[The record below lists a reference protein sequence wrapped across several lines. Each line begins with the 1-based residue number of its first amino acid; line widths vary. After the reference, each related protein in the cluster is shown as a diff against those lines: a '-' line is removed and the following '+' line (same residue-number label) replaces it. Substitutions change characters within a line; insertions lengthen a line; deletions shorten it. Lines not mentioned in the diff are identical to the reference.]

1 MPHRALRSA
10 PLIFAAFLF
19 AGPAAAQSDAPLLQD
34 TVDCSEPA
42 EFTHVLTGAPLRQ
55 FMPDE
60 EITPAVEGFHC
71 SGENPYSGEE
81 EAIADGK
88 GLYNPLCAGCHMPD
102 GSGHMGPSLIDDTLK
117 YERVATAHG
126 EFEVVYGGAAG
137 AMQPM
142 GQRFTQDDILKI
154 MAFVETLGAPSE

>member
-1 MPHRALRSA
+1 MLHRALPAA
-10 PLIFAAFLF
+10 PLILSALLL

-34 TVDCSEPA
+34 IAECPEPV
-42 EFTHVLTGAPLRQ
+42 EFTHVLTGKPLPQ

-60 EITPAVEGFHC
+60 EITPAVEAFHC
-71 SGENPYSGEE
+71 SGENPYSGDE
-81 EAIADGK
+81 EAIAAGK

-102 GSGHMGPSLIDDTLK
+102 GAGRMGPSLVDDTIK

-126 EFEVVYGGAAG
+126 EFEVIYGGAAG

-142 GQRFTQDDILKI
+142 GQRFTQDEILKI
-154 MAFVETLGAPSE
+154 MAFVETLGPPAE